1 MFSTLFNDSL
11 IIANSGGRQVSCSER
26 CLVGVK
32 QVVSFLK
39 SGNISSVNTT
49 LVLLPCERLVPKR
62 ARCLHRVKTFGE
74 VQKPFST
81 NAKLFRSSLSD
92 ISSMKFLA

>member
-1 MFSTLFNDSL
+1 MDVRCHAARDVSL
-11 IIANSGGRQVSCSER
+11 EYNRLCH
-26 CLVGVK
+26 
-32 QVVSFLK
+32 FK
-39 SGNISSVNTT
+39 SGKISSVNTT